1 MKQYAV
7 IHAVAGLFEG
17 YSDTTCE
24 FFPDRG
30 LADKHVKQLL
40 DAYRKDEMCVNIDH
54 RELDIYVTLTRDY
67 EDYHACVPSDMEH
80 DDWVAENM
88 DDVSVEVFRVIEL
101 DMSNRSD
108 STESCW
114 LTWDQQDATQ
124 AWDYFPLCMSLVAR
138 VSSDIND
145 GVSGESHKT
154 FDPWVV
160 DQLNDFIQSVYYRN
174 HASST
179 LTTTQ
184 CTLSVSPNPKT
195 LTAMTRHEK
204 LTRYVEAVIEG
215 MDYKDMYEYM
225 YRNLLYDLEHSMTDE
240 ELDEAYNEYF
250 EDNDE

>member
-24 FFPDRG
+24 FFPKRG
-30 LADKHVKQLL
+30 FADKHILEILKE
-40 DAYRKDEMCVNIDH
+40 YRKDKMCVNIDH
-54 RELDIYVTLTRDY
+54 REDDIYVTMTRQY

-80 DDWVAENM
+80 DDWVAENG
-88 DDVSVEVFRVIEL
+88 DDCSVEVFRVIEL

-114 LTWDQQDATQ
+114 LTWDQLEADQ

-160 DQLNDFIQSVYYRN
+160 DQLNDFIQSVYLRN
-174 HASST
+174 HAFIDVDDYT
-179 LTTTQ
+179 MHAFRI
-184 CTLSVSPNPKT
+184 PKP
-195 LTAMTRHEK
+195 K
-204 LTRYVEAVIEG
+204 NS
-215 MDYKDMYEYM
+215 DS
-225 YRNLLYDLEHSMTDE
+225 YDS
-240 ELDEAYNEYF
+240 
-250 EDNDE
+250 